1 VTLLHIFLKISQGG
15 YPMTNPDM
23 SAWEQVQIVAR
34 LSDLKEDH
42 YRALLT
48 LSAMME
54 LLIEKGLLTRQEL
67 DEKARQLDSQLETLI
82 STELHPMA

>member
-1 VTLLHIFLKISQGG
+1 MNNS
-15 YPMTNPDM
+15 DM

-67 DEKARQLDSQLETLI
+67 DEKARQLDSELETLI